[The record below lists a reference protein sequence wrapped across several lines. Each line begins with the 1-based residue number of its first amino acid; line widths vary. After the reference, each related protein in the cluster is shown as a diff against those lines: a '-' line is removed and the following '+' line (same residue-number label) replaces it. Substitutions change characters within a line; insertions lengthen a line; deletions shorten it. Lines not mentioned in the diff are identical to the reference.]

1 MGGQEG
7 SRSVPWTVSRDGG
20 RGPGFVGK
28 HDVLEGRRVGDRA
41 LRPRTVAMLVA
52 ALALPL
58 IGFVSLVQ
66 IDYANWHWNN
76 PPVHFVLFLTVGAT
90 AASLALVTGEAARRR
105 GDARVLLL
113 SLGFLSTSGFMALH
127 AVGTAGVLIRES
139 LPGFTLAIS
148 AGLLLAA
155 VFALMAAL
163 VDVRPTV
170 GPLVMRARRWL
181 YAVVLA
187 SMVGWAA
194 WTLAD
199 WPPLNDALGE
209 GGAGTALEIAA
220 ALGALTYAAAAARL
234 WWVHRSHPSP
244 LVISV
249 SACFVL
255 LAEAL
260 IGVAFAGEMKWHSA
274 WWEWHALIVAAY
286 VIVFAAAH
294 REWRD
299 ERFRE
304 LYLPTTREHR
314 EEVTVLIGDL
324 AGFTTF
330 TESHDPA
337 EVAAMLRAYYEVAAP
352 LISRRF
358 GGEVEKFMGD
368 GIFATF
374 NRRGDQPDHAQRA
387 VRAAA
392 ALQSEVEAIRK
403 DSPSWPGLRIGVNTG
418 PVVVT
423 EMGGAGYVAYPAVGD
438 PVNVAARLEAAAPI
452 GGILIGGET
461 RRRLPPETEVEPVP
475 ALRVKGKDAPVDAY
489 LFRSAGELV
498 GRGVS
503 RHRAPGR

>member
-1 MGGQEG
+1 
-7 SRSVPWTVSRDGG
+7 
-20 RGPGFVGK
+20 VGK
-28 HDVLEGRRVGDRA
+28 HHALQGRQVGERK
-41 LRPRTVAMLVA
+41 LRPLALA
-52 ALALPL
+52 ALVVALCLPL
-58 IGFVSLVQ
+58 IGLLSLVR
-66 IDYANWHWNN
+66 IDYEHWHWTNA
-76 PPVHFVLFLTVGAT
+76 PLHFVLFLTVGAT
-90 AASLALVTGEAARRR
+90 AASLSLVTGEAARRR

-127 AVGTAGVLIRES
+127 AIGTAGVLVHDS
-139 LPGFTLAIS
+139 LPGFTIAIS

-163 VDVRPTV
+163 VDVGPSV
-170 GPLVMRARRWL
+170 GPLVIRARRWL
-181 YAVVLA
+181 YAFVFISL
-187 SMVGWAA
+187 AA
-194 WTLAD
+194 WAVWTMAN
-199 WPPLNDALGE
+199 WPPLDSALGE
-209 GGAGTALEIAA
+209 GGAGTALEVAA
-220 ALGALTYAAAAARL
+220 ALGAVTYTAAAGRL
-234 WWVHRSHPSP
+234 WWVHRHRPTL

-249 SACFVL
+249 GTCFVL

-260 IGVAFAGEMKWHSA
+260 VGVAFAGEMKWHSA
-274 WWEWHALIVAAY
+274 WWEWHALIVVAY
-286 VIVFAAAH
+286 LIVFGAAH

-330 TESHDPA
+330 TESNDPA

-374 NRRGDQPDHAQRA
+374 NRRGDQPDHALRA
-387 VRAAA
+387 VRAAS
-392 ALQSEVEAIRK
+392 ALQEEVEAIRE
-403 DSPSWPGLRIGVNTG
+403 DRPQWPGLRIGVNTG

-438 PVNVAARLEAAAPI
+438 PVNVAARLQAAAPV
-452 GGILIGGET
+452 GGVLIGSET
-461 RRRLPPETEVEPVP
+461 RRRLPADTAVESVP
-475 ALRVKGKDAPVDAY
+475 GLRVKGKDAPVDAY
-489 LFRSAGELV
+489 LLISLGERV
-498 GRGVS
+498 GRGLS
-503 RHRAPGR
+503 RARGRGR